1 MRVDLLEFTWYPKPP
16 GILLLGVLLMLL
28 KEEEE
33 EEDCLFP
40 QTIIISS
47 RIKQRT
53 ALQMNDY

>member
-28 KEEEE
+28 KEEE
-33 EEDCLFP
+33 DCLFP